1 MQTDT
6 VSHAQTDPQ
15 PVRSARA
22 DILAGTTPDARQL
35 EAEAAAVLAD
45 YGLSITDAFRLMLLH
60 IVQDQALPFADIIPN
75 AETIAAMEAAERGEG
90 KAFTS
95 IEALMADLHAD
106 D

>member
-6 VSHAQTDPQ
+6 VSHAQADPQ

-22 DILAGTTPDARQL
+22 DIVAGITPDARQL

-60 IVQDQALPFADIIPN
+60 IVQDRALPFADIIPN
-75 AETIAAMEAAERGEG
+75 AETIAAMEAAERGETEVVTLDELR
-90 KAFTS
+90 AM
-95 IEALMADLHAD
+95 LNAD